1 MDNLNSKGGNINNQ
15 PEPVNTIPIKIP
27 KNVRQ
32 VGSMGSRN
40 KVIYVEDYVMTYIK
54 QLSDKEHSG
63 CRIAVLLG
71 YYIRTEESKNIFIKG
86 AIEMM
91 NTDFGNGIA
100 FSDEGWTSIYENI
113 KRYFSDVEIVGWSLI
128 GPEFFIESEEKIR
141 KIHMENFSGS
151 DKVFL
156 KMDSME
162 KEEAF
167 YINEN
172 NQLVKLNG
180 YYIYY
185 EKNEEMQNYMVENK
199 EAVSEEKNYTDH
211 TTRKIRNVIQEKKEI
226 KDDRSIIRLLYAAS
240 TLLAIIVLVIAA
252 TMLDNYDKMKSM
264 ETALNTISKSLN
276 IAQNDGDTLEE
287 AVNKETG
294 EQTGDNTQVTDGNK
308 ENSQVADA
316 DSQTGDNDKNIVDNQ
331 PGKGSDAEEEQGSDN
346 GQETT
351 VETIEGNVNTIEED
365 DNKPADDADG
375 DNIPNGNNSESDNT
389 GNKKDTA
396 KADDQND
403 NSASAA
409 DNSNSNKDDNE
420 TVQTSAPVKY
430 YIVHAGDTLASISH
444 QLYNTFSYMDEI
456 KKLNGIEDENKI
468 YEGQKLIV
476 P

>member
-1 MDNLNSKGGNINNQ
+1 MDNLNNKGGNTNNQ
-15 PEPVNTIPIKIP
+15 PEPVNTVPIKIP
-27 KNVRQ
+27 KNIRQ
-32 VGSMGSRN
+32 VGNMGSRN
-40 KVIYVEDYVMTYIK
+40 RVVYVEDYVMTYIK

-71 YYIRTEESKNIFIKG
+71 YYVRTEEGKNIFIKG
-86 AIEMM
+86 AVEMM
-91 NTDFGNGIA
+91 NSDFGSGIT

-128 GPEFFIESEEKIR
+128 GPEFFIESGEKIR
-141 KIHMENFSGS
+141 KIHIENFSGP

-199 EAVSEEKNYTDH
+199 EVVSEEKNYTDH
-211 TTRKIRNVIQEKKEI
+211 TTKKIRNVIQEKKEI

-264 ETALNTISKSLN
+264 ETALTTISKSLN
-276 IAQNDGDTLEE
+276 LAQNDGDTLDEKT
-287 AVNKETG
+287 ATG
-294 EQTGDNTQVTDGNK
+294 EEDKQGDKIQAADGNK
-308 ENSQVADA
+308 ENQTQVANA
-316 DSQTGDNDKNIVDNQ
+316 ESQTGNGNKDIKDDTA
-331 PGKGSDAEEEQGSDN
+331 GKESDTEDIMDLGN

-351 VETIEGNVNTIEED
+351 VETIEGNVNSVEET
-365 DNKPADDADG
+365 DNKPADD
-375 DNIPNGNNSESDNT
+375 GNTESDKTDKNV
-389 GNKKDTA
+389 DTA
-396 KADDQND
+396 KTDDTKTTHTAKTEN
-403 NSASAA
+403 NSDKGDKES
-409 DNSNSNKDDNE
+409 
-420 TVQTSAPVKY
+420 VQASAPVKY

-444 QLYNTFSYMDEI
+444 QLYNTFSYIDEI
-456 KKLNGIEDENKI
+456 KKLNKIEDENKI
-468 YEGQKLIV
+468 FEGQKLIV